1 MSDKAGVMPGD
12 TGSNPVL
19 RKVTPALR
27 RRGSRY
33 SDCLKDDTIMGL
45 SAHSKVVTE
54 PSDSRMTNRVDEQY
68 VGVHLSFRPQGKA
81 V

>member
-12 TGSNPVL
+12 TGSIPVL

-45 SAHSKVVTE
+45 SARLKVETE
-54 PSDSRMTNRVDEQY
+54 PWASRMVNRADE
-68 VGVHLSFRPQGKA
+68 GCMWA
-81 V
+81 CT